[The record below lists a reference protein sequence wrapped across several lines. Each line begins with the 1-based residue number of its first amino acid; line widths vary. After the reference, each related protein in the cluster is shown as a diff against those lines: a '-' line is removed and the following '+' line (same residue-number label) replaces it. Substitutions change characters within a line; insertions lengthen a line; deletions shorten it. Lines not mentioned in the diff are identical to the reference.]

1 MKIVVVDGY
10 TLNPGDLSWNALSS
24 LGECEIHERSNA
36 TEVVERA
43 NDAEIILTNKALLPR
58 ESMEKLES
66 LRYVGVTA
74 TGYNIVDVEA
84 AAERGIPVANVPDYG
99 SASVAQM
106 TFAHILNLC
115 QRVGHHADAVN
126 SNRWTECPD
135 FCFWDHPLIELQGL
149 TLGIIGYGNIGQQ
162 VGRIARGFGMNLL
175 VYSPSLEPGD
185 EPEPGV
191 TVAEVKQI
199 LRESDIVTL
208 HCPLTTQNEHFIN
221 KDTLGLMKS
230 TALLVNTG
238 RGPLIDEQALAD
250 ALNCGGIAGAG
261 LDVLGV
267 EPAEPDNPLISASNC
282 FITPHIA
289 WATRA
294 ARKRLVEIAVANVRA
309 FLDGKPRNVVNGAQ
323 AKYFVPV
330 LYLVILLALG

>member
-10 TLNPGDLSWNALSS
+10 TLNPGDLSWDVLSS
-24 LGECEIHERSNA
+24 LGECEVYERSTT

-43 NDAEIILTNKALLPR
+43 KGAAVILTNKALLPCQ
-58 ESMEKLES
+58 SIEKLES

-74 TGYNIVDVEA
+74 TGYNIVDIKA
-84 AAERGIPVANVPDYG
+84 AAARDIPVTNVPDYG
-99 SASVAQM
+99 SSSVAQM

-115 QRVGHHADAVN
+115 QHVGHHAGAVN
-126 SNRWTECPD
+126 SNRWSECPD

-149 TLGIIGYGNIGQQ
+149 TLGIIGYGNIGKQ

-185 EPEPGV
+185 ETEPGV
-191 TVAEVKQI
+191 HVAEVNQI
-199 LRESDIVTL
+199 LQQSDIVTL

-221 KDTLGLMKS
+221 RDTLGLMKS
-230 TALLVNTG
+230 TALLVNTS
-238 RGPLIDEQALAD
+238 RGPLVDEQALAD
-250 ALNCGGIAGAG
+250 ALNGGDIAGAG

-267 EPAEPDNPLISASNC
+267 EPAEPDNPLIGASNC

-294 ARKRLVEIAVANVRA
+294 ARKRLMEIAVANVQA
-309 FLDGKPRNVVNGAQ
+309 FLDGKPRNVVNGIGAG
-323 AKYFVPV
+323 
-330 LYLVILLALG
+330 L